1 MNSSETPGEPL
12 NILMLVDSLGIGG
25 QKPTFWL
32 SLRSSLSA
40 STT

>member
-25 QKPTFWL
+25 TENP
-32 SLRSSLSA
+32 RSGYRSDPR
-40 STT
+40 